1 MGLQGRFGWSA
12 HPLGGAVLQI
22 LWGTLL
28 LHLKSG
34 SWFVTVV
41 PTAWQDEALARDGV
55 SREVVQTGR
64 HWVVH
69 SLEGTAG
76 VKAFVGG
83 GSPRVEETA
92 GGCAAAAEQAQRK
105 VGRR

>member
-1 MGLQGRFGWSA
+1 MRRQDVREGNVQVRRWRGTRGCGFSTSDRVARAGLA
-12 HPLGGAVLQI
+12 
-22 LWGTLL
+22 
-28 LHLKSG
+28 LK
-34 SWFVTVV
+34 
-41 PTAWQDEALARDGV
+41 AA
-55 SREVVQTGR
+55 VVQTGR